1 MAIFKIAKKLTP
13 KYEQIIAMDDDKINV
28 LILGTSGC
36 GKSTLINAILE
47 ANKAPT
53 GIGEAVTKEIAIY
66 QNQVLPFRMIDTV
79 GFEYGIF
86 KQNRIKRDIA
96 KFSMEGVRTSNVE
109 KLIHMIWFC
118 IDGTTKRIDQEVL
131 GYIKSVTNSWK
142 NVPVI
147 VVFTKSYSQIEIAE
161 NIDMAK
167 AAIDK
172 YNANHRRPLNVK
184 DIIPVVAKEY
194 KIDNTITVP
203 QMGLDNLI
211 NRTVELLPEARTI
224 SKTAIKE
231 IDLKIKNS
239 MANTLIA
246 SAATGATVVGAIP
259 LPIPDATIL
268 VPIQTSMLTGV
279 AKIYGIQ
286 DDASNEIINTIL
298 KVGATTM
305 AGRNLLNAIKAIPGI
320 NVAAAVLNAAVAGA
334 ITLGAGEVSNVLF
347 QKVYN
352 KEIELTTVDWD
363 AEITKLF
370 EDYLPGIVDA
380 LKKLSID
387 SNGKVELES
396 IGKVLAALAKSFT
409 KDNKNKQKK

>member
-184 DIIPVVAKEY
+184 DIIPVVAMEY
-194 KIDNTITVP
+194 KIDNTVTVP
-203 QMGLDNLI
+203 PMGLDVLI
-211 NRTVELLPEARTI
+211 NRTIELVPEARAI

>member
-1 MAIFKIAKKLTP
+1 M
-13 KYEQIIAMDDDKINV
+13 
-28 LILGTSGC
+28 
-36 GKSTLINAILE
+36 
-47 ANKAPT
+47 
-53 GIGEAVTKEIAIY
+53 
-66 QNQVLPFRMIDTV
+66 
-79 GFEYGIF
+79 
-86 KQNRIKRDIA
+86 
-96 KFSMEGVRTSNVE
+96 
-109 KLIHMIWFC
+109 
-118 IDGTTKRIDQEVL
+118 
-131 GYIKSVTNSWK
+131 
-142 NVPVI
+142 
-147 VVFTKSYSQIEIAE
+147 
-161 NIDMAK
+161 
-167 AAIDK
+167 
-172 YNANHRRPLNVK
+172 
-184 DIIPVVAKEY
+184 
-194 KIDNTITVP
+194 
-203 QMGLDNLI
+203 
-211 NRTVELLPEARTI
+211 PEARAI

-352 KEIELTTVDWD
+352 KEIELATVDWD

-409 KDNKNKQKK
+409 KDNKNKQKKK

>member
-1 MAIFKIAKKLTP
+1 MAVFKIAKKRTP

-147 VVFTKSYSQIEIAE
+147 VVFTKSYSRVEISE
-161 NIDMAK
+161 NINMAK

-184 DIIPVVAKEY
+184 DIIPVVAMEY
-194 KIDNTITVP
+194 KIDNTVTVP
-203 QMGLDNLI
+203 PMGLDVLI
-211 NRTVELLPEARTI
+211 NRTVELVPEARAI

-363 AEITKLF
+363 AEITNLF

-387 SNGKVELES
+387 SNGKLELES

>member
-1 MAIFKIAKKLTP
+1 MAVFKVAKRRTP
-13 KYEQIIAMDDDKINV
+13 KYEQIIAMDDNKINV

-147 VVFTKSYSQIEIAE
+147 VVFTKSYSRVEIAE
-161 NIDMAK
+161 NINMAE

-184 DIIPVVAKEY
+184 DIIPVVAMEY
-194 KIDNTITVP
+194 KIDNTVTVP
-203 QMGLDNLI
+203 PMGLDVLI
-211 NRTVELLPEARTI
+211 NRTVELVPEAKAI

-409 KDNKNKQKK
+409 KDNKQKK